1 MAKVEPLG
9 KEMNLVKKSFAD
21 VFAGKALAWQLGG
34 TMVAALLF
42 GALFFAALN
51 VIDSSPFGALMLMG
65 LAFVVAY
72 VMLGATGC
80 LVARV
85 LDQKDEAEAGV
96 APLHFLIDNIGSA
109 LLLPL
114 VIAAGSIVV
123 CLVLYLYFLLWR
135 TSVGQGIAVIF
146 LPVFFVIALVL
157 ILKVFAFL
165 FVGPAMIVKE
175 GLSFNQCLS
184 RLYHLG
190 MRRRTESAKLFGTGL
205 VMTVGALI
213 PITLVLFSALVL
225 LCAIWFN
232 ANIDLITTQIQQAL
246 GGSLQ
251 AQRQGLAA
259 LGGFTQFV
267 LVVYFWGIL
276 VAPLLTIPLAMMN
289 AVTLNCYDDVVG
301 EVEDADADD
310 EEGEAP
316 AAGEEPDVIVEGEGD
331 AADADET
338 KAE

>member
-9 KEMNLVKKSFAD
+9 KEMDLVKKSFAD

-42 GALFFAALN
+42 GAILAISAQGFVGVLLSA
-51 VIDSSPFGALMLMG
+51 
-65 LAFVVAY
+65 LAFIIGY
-72 VMLGATGC
+72 VILSATGC

-85 LDQKDEAEAGV
+85 IDQKGEAEAGV
-96 APLHFLIDNIGSA
+96 APLHFLIDNIGAA

-114 VIAAGSIVV
+114 VVAAGSFVV

-135 TSVGQGIAVIF
+135 TSVGQGIAVVF

-175 GLSFNQCLS
+175 GLSFSQCLS

-190 MRRRTESAKLFGTGL
+190 MRRRTESSKLFGTGL

-213 PITLVLFSALVL
+213 PITVVLFSALAL
-225 LCAIWFN
+225 LYVIWRS
-232 ANIDLITTQIQQAL
+232 ANGDIIAAQMATQMQQL
-246 GGSLQ
+246 LQ
-251 AQRQGLAA
+251 GQLPAQQEGVHIIN
-259 LGGFTQFV
+259 GFTHFV
-267 LVVYFWGIL
+267 LVVYFLGIL

-289 AVTLNCYDDVVG
+289 AITLNCYDDVVS
-301 EVEDADADD
+301 EVDDVDD

-316 AAGEEPDVIVEGEGD
+316 AAGEEPDVVVEGDSAE
-331 AADADET
+331 ADET

>member
-9 KEMNLVKKSFAD
+9 KEMDLVKKSFAD

-42 GALFFAALN
+42 AALSAISN
-51 VIDSSPFGALMLMG
+51 TVSSPFGSFMLTG

-72 VMLGATGC
+72 VVLGATGC

-85 LDQKDEAEAGV
+85 LDQKDEAETGV

-123 CLVLYLYFLLWR
+123 CLVLYLYFLLWK
-135 TSVGQGIAVIF
+135 TSVGQGIAVVF
-146 LPVFFVIALVL
+146 LPVFFIVALVL

-175 GLSFNQCLS
+175 GLSFSQCLS

-190 MRRRTESAKLFGTGL
+190 MRRRTESAKLFGTGF

-213 PITLVLFSALVL
+213 PIAVVL
-225 LCAIWFN
+225 L
-232 ANIDLITTQIQQAL
+232 LSL
-246 GGSLQ
+246 GLFDILCPAASLSVKFTKSILE
-251 AQRQGLAA
+251 ASVQGVW
-259 LGGFTQFV
+259 GFPRFV

-289 AVTLNCYDDVVG
+289 AITLNCYDDVVG
-301 EVEDADADD
+301 EVDDVDD

-316 AAGEEPDVIVEGEGD
+316 AAGEEPDVVVEGDSAE
-331 AADADET
+331 ADET

>member
-9 KEMNLVKKSFAD
+9 KEMDLVKKSFAD

-42 GALFFAALN
+42 GALSFAALSAISN
-51 VIDSSPFGALMLMG
+51 YTISFGPLMLMG

-72 VMLGATGC
+72 VVLGATGC

-85 LDQKDEAEAGV
+85 LDQKDESEAGV
-96 APLHFLIDNIGSA
+96 APLHFLIDNIGAA

-114 VIAAGSIVV
+114 VVAAGSVVV

-135 TSVGQGIAVIF
+135 TSVGQGIAVVF

-175 GLSFNQCLS
+175 GLSFSQCLS

-190 MRRRTESAKLFGTGL
+190 MRRRTESVKLFGTGL

-213 PITLVLFSALVL
+213 PITVVLFSALAL
-225 LCAIWFN
+225 LCVTWC
-232 ANIDLITTQIQQAL
+232 
-246 GGSLQ
+246 S
-251 AQRQGLAA
+251 AA
-259 LGGFTQFV
+259 LPVMTPDGFTQFV
-267 LVVYFWGIL
+267 LVVYFLGIL

-301 EVEDADADD
+301 EVDDVDD

-316 AAGEEPDVIVEGEGD
+316 AAGEEPDVVVEGDSAE
-331 AADADET
+331 ADEA